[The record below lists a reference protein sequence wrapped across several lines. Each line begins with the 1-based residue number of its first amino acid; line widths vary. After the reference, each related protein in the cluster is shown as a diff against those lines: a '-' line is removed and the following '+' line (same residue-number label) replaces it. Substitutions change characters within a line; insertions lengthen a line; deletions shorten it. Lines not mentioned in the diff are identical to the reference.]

1 MLGIS
6 RLRPPGPA
14 PGAGAALAA
23 RLERLC
29 AAGIEL
35 RTRGRCAAPDR
46 REAGHALRGHDA
58 GCRTVGL
65 PVEGTAR
72 ALRRWDTAGAAR
84 LLVEA
89 LRGAVREI
97 DALGQEWSPDQAR
110 EIVGYAMAQRIPPR
124 PREDGAAGSGSGRA
138 PRWSRGP
145 SRRSDP

>member
-1 MLGIS
+1 MLRIS

-35 RTRGRCAAPDR
+35 RAHGRCAAPDR
-46 REAGHALRGHDA
+46 REAGHLLRGHDA

-72 ALRRWDTAGAAR
+72 ALQRWDTAGVAG

-89 LRGAVREI
+89 LREAVREI

-110 EIVGYAMAQRIPPR
+110 EIVGYAIAQRITPR
-124 PREDGAAGSGSGRA
+124 PRDDAAPGCGSGRD
-138 PRWSRGP
+138 PRRSRGP